1 MALLDEERNMKII
14 LYRLCRGLLA
24 SEKKSIMFVA
34 FDNSQRCVLASRKTR
49 RFFFVKTHVAEWK
62 WWKIM
67 STGLLIVTRECEVQ
81 LREADQPKKQ
91 SCIRNHNQKALSRC
105 KLPGLSIYERSR
117 SEVVELVSQI
127 SRQLRIWQFIEH
139 QQKFSWSNRSRQE
152 KYWLLR
158 CC

>member
-24 SEKKSIMFVA
+24 SEKRALCS
-34 FDNSQRCVLASRKTR
+34 S
-49 RFFFVKTHVAEWK
+49 
-62 WWKIM
+62 
-67 STGLLIVTRECEVQ
+67 LLITHNAVSSPAEKPDDFFCESSRCWVEMMKNHVDRITNCYTRVWG
-81 LREADQPKKQ
+81 AIKGSWSAKKQ